1 MRGKKVEIEI
11 NGKKI
16 RVMPHLLGDMAK
28 FGATETRR
36 TIKNPPRELLHM
48 IPAKVIL
55 PTVDKKPEANPSDF
69 PKEAPVKTIKEPA
82 KETLVP
88 EKVVEEVKKRK
99 TPVRSKTKK

>member
-1 MRGKKVEIEI
+1 MEEEKFKEMSINGVKTKVKETILKSRAMRGKKVEIEI

-55 PTVDKKPEANPSDF
+55 HTVDKKPEANPDRKS
-69 PKEAPVKTIKEPA
+69 
-82 KETLVP
+82 
-88 EKVVEEVKKRK
+88 VV
-99 TPVRSKTKK
+99 